1 MALSERKYGVS
12 GKQCSLASETLSTL
26 LLPSS
31 RASDLCR
38 RSVEDAAMRFKNS
51 SHLRDKM
58 DVVPSD
64 GSHWATQT
72 PWRGWVMTGLDPWRV
87 LWCVSVCVLLNVA
100 LYSSPHSR
108 SWVSPSSSDIL
119 NCNPLM
125 SHKMYWLGNE
135 GTSYT
140 LLTTTLISSGSSA
153 GLASKITHRHFIQR
167 ACLSCCNKLWLHSV
181 NFISRIFP
189 N

>member
-1 MALSERKYGVS
+1 MVIRTSDVYQDSEQHRCGHNQGYLGPRVKWHNFQWRV
-12 GKQCSLASETLSTL
+12 TLSDTD
-26 LLPSS
+26 S
-31 RASDLCR
+31 
-38 RSVEDAAMRFKNS
+38 
-51 SHLRDKM
+51 
-58 DVVPSD
+58 
-64 GSHWATQT
+64 
-72 PWRGWVMTGLDPWRV
+72 MTRLGDDWSGFWRV